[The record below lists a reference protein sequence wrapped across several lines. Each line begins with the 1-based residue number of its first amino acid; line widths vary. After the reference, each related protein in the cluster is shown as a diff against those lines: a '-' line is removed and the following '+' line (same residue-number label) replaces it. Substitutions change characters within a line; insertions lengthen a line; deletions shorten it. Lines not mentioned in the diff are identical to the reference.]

1 MIFTLKIVHEMGFLL
16 NKTPFLKMR
25 GRTEKLFDLSLRCII
40 RDLLGPCPGC
50 RLISGSTLPVPCD
63 GGNIGHLSF
72 PLRLSA
78 GSTWPGLPPSKGPM
92 AGGIRLASLGSLD
105 YENSTNSGD

>member
-1 MIFTLKIVHEMGFLL
+1 MGFLL

-50 RLISGSTLPVPCD
+50 RLIPVPPS
-63 GGNIGHLSF
+63 LF
-72 PLRLSA
+72 PVMVVILAIFPSLCAFPQVQPGPVCRL
-78 GSTWPGLPPSKGPM
+78 GRDQWP
-92 AGGIRLASLGSLD
+92 GGIRLASLGSLD